1 MSSQKG
7 RWINSLN
14 QKPDSIYFKNYNLA
28 FLDAA
33 GDVETQS
40 LSSITNVFFGPI
52 DNDGKEQSDFLK
64 NILVGQQLVFR
75 ALANI
80 VDAAIYLKNYRV
92 HDLTVE
98 ASGAPILTKITTGLN
113 GYNIPVTPVSVSLS
127 SADDIPIN
135 GTELRWE
142 VQACMGG
149 NDDCRVTVFG
159 ATQNTGNNTVTI
171 PDTVL
176 TTWDASTFTSR
187 NDRWDTREGDVRKK
201 IYKMTQAKNNISFV
215 YRESLRSMIASF
227 NDVGYID
234 SEEKFNSIMC
244 IHANAERA
252 IAKLKQENNII
263 LPIISVGQTTSD
275 NDTARQKTE
284 SLLVNERYWDAEKN
298 RAFRVLSLA
307 PRAVNVKYQLNIWTK
322 YMSDMDQIL
331 EQIRLKFN
339 PEMQVPTEFSTLA
352 KAYLDSEDDVGQ
364 VTVADKA
371 DRVLKKTLN
380 IVLRTYIPSPK
391 FLYSSTGEI
400 EEFKVETS

>member
-1 MSSQKG
+1 MT
-7 RWINSLN
+7 
-14 QKPDSIYFKNYNLA
+14 NYKY
-28 FLDAA
+28 
-33 GDVETQS
+33 
-40 LSSITNVFFGPI
+40 I
-52 DNDGKEQSDFLK
+52 DN
-64 NILVGQQLVFR
+64 
-75 ALANI
+75 
-80 VDAAIYLKNYRV
+80 
-92 HDLTVE
+92 
-98 ASGAPILTKITTGLN
+98 SGL
-113 GYNIPVTPVSVSLS
+113 
-127 SADDIPIN
+127 
-135 GTELRWE
+135 
-142 VQACMGG
+142 
-149 NDDCRVTVFG
+149 
-159 ATQNTGNNTVTI
+159 
-171 PDTVL
+171 L
-176 TTWDASTFTSR
+176 TTWDASAYESK
-187 NDRWDTREGDVRKK
+187 NNRWDTREGDIRKK

-252 IAKLKQENNII
+252 VAKLKQENNII
-263 LPIISVGQTTSD
+263 LPIISIGQTTSD
-275 NDTARQKTE
+275 NDVARQKTE
-284 SLLVNERYWDAEKN
+284 SLLVNESYWDAEKN

-364 VTVADKA
+364 VAVADKA

-391 FLYSSTGEI
+391 FLYSSTGKI
-400 EEFKVETS
+400 EEFKMETS

>member
-1 MSSQKG
+1 MIISDTQVASWNWGITPNNAAFVAGAMALNTGNMIPFPGKMANLYLSIIDRDGVSRLKELQAIGLSTLLTLDSHPPSADSHMDLKFSVSGLPYVSS
-7 RWINSLN
+7 
-14 QKPDSIYFKNYNLA
+14 
-28 FLDAA
+28 
-33 GDVETQS
+33 E
-40 LSSITNVFFGPI
+40 
-52 DNDGKEQSDFLK
+52 
-64 NILVGQQLVFR
+64 
-75 ALANI
+75 
-80 VDAAIYLKNYRV
+80 YLGSPTIPHYV
-92 HDLTVE
+92 
-98 ASGAPILTKITTGLN
+98 
-113 GYNIPVTPVSVSLS
+113 IPVTLEEIINYDGASVSWDATAGEPVDLY
-127 SADDIPIN
+127 
-135 GTELRWE
+135 E
-142 VQACMGG
+142 V
-149 NDDCRVTVFG
+149 TYG
-159 ATQNTGNNTVTI
+159 ASKNTVSM

-187 NDRWDTREGDVRKK
+187 NDRWDTREGDVRKV

-263 LPIISVGQTTSD
+263 LPIISIGQTTSD

-284 SLLVNERYWDAEKN
+284 SLLVNESYWDAEKN

-364 VTVADKA
+364 VAVADKA

-391 FLYSSTGEI
+391 FLYTSTGKI